1 MATHTVYA
9 RSLCAV
15 NNANFTITPWP
26 QTRRWFL
33 TLYSIVQTQKE
44 VGVQIRHS
52 RHNMH
57 SLTGV
62 QWATW
67 LPYGV
72 KCVTHNRKP
81 TINTPT
87 SNVSLKPA
95 MHSLGYISNYSV
107 ITQTVLCA
115 VLLLRLMLLGSS
127 TGGTKHLVSDWNSCY
142 HRRTFWYTDTHSE
155 TATVS
160 LHRHAH
166 TNMQNTAPKYTF
178 KENCGAFVHLWLTGW
193 QFIFKVWQAGL

>member
-1 MATHTVYA
+1 MRH
-9 RSLCAV
+9 SLCAV
-15 NNANFTITPWP
+15 NNANITITPWP

-72 KCVTHNRKP
+72 RCVTHHRKP

-115 VLLLRLMLLGSS
+115 VLLLRLTLLGSS
-127 TGGTKHLVSDWNSCY
+127 TGGAKHLVSDQNSCY
-142 HRRTFWYTDTHSE
+142 HRLAFWHTLWKGHSYATYTHT
-155 TATVS
+155 
-160 LHRHAH
+160 H
-166 TNMQNTAPKYTF
+166 TNMQNIASKYTL
-178 KENCGAFVHLWLTGW
+178 KDNCDTLSTFDKQGNSS
-193 QFIFKVWQAGL
+193 